1 MKRAMAAVFASPPII
16 PVLPDLWGYNGS
28 YGVGGTFLTTWQNI
42 IWSLSLSKPSSILHQ
57 HYHHHYQMPMRTN
70 NGCGTFSLASWRL
83 QSKRHQVT
91 FYIVSLVKIS
101 ETTIAS
107 TTIAQTDGHW
117 QAFSGKCWRLRR
129 IIWKILT
136 PKTVKSLLLTSLE
149 RN

>member
-1 MKRAMAAVFASPPII
+1 
-16 PVLPDLWGYNGS
+16 
-28 YGVGGTFLTTWQNI
+28 
-42 IWSLSLSKPSSILHQ
+42 
-57 HYHHHYQMPMRTN
+57 MRTN

-117 QAFSGKCWRLRR
+117 QAFSGLEIVKNYLENIDAENCQ
-129 IIWKILT
+129 IIIIDIIGEKLKKH
-136 PKTVKSLLLTSLE
+136 PLLCDLL
-149 RN
+149 